1 MYGQALGRPGR
12 PHLGR
17 ERAKTKKSSKRA
29 KQKQWKTN
37 DPKNSPN
44 HYAQMLKRVSDNRKT
59 RGSQLANEFLG
70 RLVGSIFK
78 PQYRGAETI
87 LEHQKSRVRN
97 NSPIVWVSF

>member
-44 HYAQMLKRVSDNRKT
+44 HYTQKLKRISDNRKT
-59 RGSQLANEFLG
+59 RESQLGNGFTG
-70 RLVGSIFK
+70 RLFGGIFK
-78 PQYRGAETI
+78 P
-87 LEHQKSRVRN
+87 
-97 NSPIVWVSF
+97 

>member
-12 PHLGR
+12 PHFGG
-17 ERAKTKKSSKRA
+17 ERAKTGKSSKRA

-44 HYAQMLKRVSDNRKT
+44 HYAQKFKRVFDNRKT
-59 RGSQLANEFLG
+59 RESPLGNGFPG

-78 PQYRGAETI
+78 P
-87 LEHQKSRVRN
+87 
-97 NSPIVWVSF
+97 